1 MKVLLFDAPQGAHA
15 AVADALRAEGATV
28 EVDVHTDR
36 GHMRGVRARVLAAQP
51 RVVLVLSAWD
61 DPLGC
66 ESDPERAFARNAE
79 DLIHVAAA
87 ALEAKAVPVLV
98 SPAEVYGQSGGPFG
112 EDEAPVA
119 SCVWTTTRLRGEVL
133 LRRAAPRALVLR
145 AGPLAVRHGPP
156 WGALAIADGGLA
168 DPVAPADLAHAVVV
182 LVRAERSGTF
192 HVGHPDPADTRPTRK
207 ALASALGVPVLT
219 PAPGAPRVRLG
230 RAPVLLAEKL
240 RLDRRRAPVAWRDL
254 DLTPPAARPEVTR
267 MGHRQDVRRVEK
279 PWGYEVIWAVAER
292 YVGKLLFIRAGER
305 LSLQY
310 HQVKDETIYVLSGK
324 MVFEVGP
331 LEPAGTPREDLV
343 LKPGDAYRITPHTV
357 HRMIALEDTQVL
369 EASTPEL
376 DDVVR
381 LEDKYGRQG
390 TSKP

>member
-1 MKVLLFDAPQGAHA
+1 MRILLFDAPHGAHA
-15 AVADALRAEGATV
+15 AVAEALAAEGATV
-28 EVDVHTDR
+28 EVDVTTDR
-36 GHMRGVRARVLAAQP
+36 SHMRGVRARVVAAKP
-51 RVVLVLSAWD
+51 EIILVLSGWD
-61 DPLGC
+61 DPAGC
-66 ESDPERAFARNAE
+66 EADPERAFARNAE

-112 EDEAPVA
+112 EDEAPQP
-119 SCVWTTTRLRGEVL
+119 SCTWTTTKLRGEVL
-133 LRRAAPRALVLR
+133 LRRASPGALVLR
-145 AGPLAVRHGPP
+145 AGPLLARHGPP
-156 WGALAIADGGLA
+156 RGALEVPDEGLA
-168 DPVAPADLAHAVVV
+168 DPVAPVDLAHAVLV
-182 LVRAERSGTF
+182 LVRAGRAGTF
-192 HVGHPDPADTRPTRK
+192 HLGHPDPIDTRPTRK
-207 ALASALGVPVLT
+207 ALAKALGVPS
-219 PAPGAPRVRLG
+219 PPPGAQRVRLG
-230 RAPVLLAEKL
+230 RAPVLLADKL
-240 RLDRRRAPVAWRDL
+240 RLDRTRAPVAWRDL
-254 DLTPPAARPEVTR
+254 DLTPPAARPEVTT
-267 MGHRQDVRRVEK
+267 MGNRQDVRRVEK

-343 LKPGDAYRITPHTV
+343 LKPGEAYRITPHTV